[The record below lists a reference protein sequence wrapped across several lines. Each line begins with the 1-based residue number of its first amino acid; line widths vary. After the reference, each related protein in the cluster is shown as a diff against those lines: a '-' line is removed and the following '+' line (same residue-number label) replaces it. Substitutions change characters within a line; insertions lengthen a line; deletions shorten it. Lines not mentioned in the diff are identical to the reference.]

1 MEGIT
6 VREPDI
12 RGSTPML
19 SSKLPSNAQPRSISQ
34 IPSSRDAFIS
44 KHPAISSLQGN
55 VAQTSSPKLAPRSS
69 KSSRTHDNREVIVVS
84 DSDSDTPPPSQPSK
98 LAKFSTLGPRLPVA
112 LSGPS
117 SATTER
123 SISHPKVGHPPAREE
138 EESSDSTKDQQYHP
152 QSIFFRSSSS
162 DQPLQSTAYHAN
174 ANKAIALTSPSQPRN
189 EQNVIGSSQPGIS
202 PIHSSS
208 QKENERKREV
218 YKQQVTQNEKR
229 RRHEHKQRQQELL
242 RAKGEGEE
250 PQLERVTTHV
260 VDLTLDTSEKP
271 VHIQDIASQSSK
283 TKAINLETDIHA
295 SPTLISI
302 TRSTI
307 EKRHQKETALDLFPQ
322 WIHARKSS
330 RDTWDRSI
338 QKKSCAAPPS
348 QSRRKF
354 RAQKLEDAQPRVY
367 HFDSTDWVNRMKRGP
382 R

>member
-1 MEGIT
+1 
-6 VREPDI
+6 
-12 RGSTPML
+12 
-19 SSKLPSNAQPRSISQ
+19 
-34 IPSSRDAFIS
+34 
-44 KHPAISSLQGN
+44 
-55 VAQTSSPKLAPRSS
+55 
-69 KSSRTHDNREVIVVS
+69 
-84 DSDSDTPPPSQPSK
+84 
-98 LAKFSTLGPRLPVA
+98 
-112 LSGPS
+112 
-117 SATTER
+117 
-123 SISHPKVGHPPAREE
+123 
-138 EESSDSTKDQQYHP
+138 
-152 QSIFFRSSSS
+152 
-162 DQPLQSTAYHAN
+162 
-174 ANKAIALTSPSQPRN
+174 
-189 EQNVIGSSQPGIS
+189 
-202 PIHSSS
+202 
-208 QKENERKREV
+208 V
-218 YKQQVTQNEKR
+218 YKQQVTQNEER

-242 RAKGEGEE
+242 RAKGEGKE

-283 TKAINLETDIHA
+283 TKAINLEADIHA

>member
-1 MEGIT
+1 
-6 VREPDI
+6 
-12 RGSTPML
+12 ML
-19 SSKLPSNAQPRSISQ
+19 SAQPRSISQ
-34 IPSSRDAFIS
+34 I
-44 KHPAISSLQGN
+44 
-55 VAQTSSPKLAPRSS
+55 SSPKLAPR
-69 KSSRTHDNREVIVVS
+69 SSRTHDNREVIVVS

-98 LAKFSTLGPRLPVA
+98 LAKFSTLGPRLPAA

-174 ANKAIALTSPSQPRN
+174 ANKAIALTGPSQPRN
-189 EQNVIGSSQPGIS
+189 EQNVIGSSQLGIS

-218 YKQQVTQNEKR
+218 YKQQVTQNEER